1 MFYPTILSKETNIR
15 HIVKNKNYC
24 ECDVQYN
31 VFLTF
36 TKTDLKD
43 IKFKHYTEV
52 TCLKC
57 RQALFNAM
65 NQTPHC
71 SIT

>member
-1 MFYPTILSKETNIR
+1 MYYPTILSKETNTT
-15 HIVKNKNYC
+15 HVVKNKNHC
-24 ECDVQYN
+24 ECGTTYN

-36 TKTDLKD
+36 TRTDLRK

-65 NQTPHC
+65 NQNTYEP
-71 SIT
+71 